1 MLDLAAKYITDH
13 SVEEFYEDIFVPAL
27 LLSEQDRH
35 SGTLAEAR
43 QRFIFQAGRELIDEL
58 ERQDEISRL
67 EALGADARSHSEPAV
82 MPRLPTVLGIAAR
95 DEADEVV
102 ADMLCHLLRRRG
114 ITAAG
119 TPLAAPLDEV
129 FKAADRSEV
138 KVTFISAL
146 PPSAI
151 GAARQMC
158 RRLKSRV
165 PDIPVLV
172 GVWRHHSSID
182 EVEQR
187 LHGSRPDEV
196 VTTLAEAV
204 RQIEAML
211 GIQPAPEPPKEVPPP
226 EPVHE
231 RPALDDGH
239 HPPVTPEPLKK

>member
-1 MLDLAAKYITDH
+1 L
-13 SVEEFYEDIFVPAL
+13 V
-27 LLSEQDRH
+27 
-35 SGTLAEAR
+35 
-43 QRFIFQAGRELIDEL
+43 DEL

-67 EALGADARSHSEPAV
+67 EALGANVQGHSEPAV
-82 MPRLPTVLGIAAR
+82 MPSLPTVLGIAAR

-114 ITAAG
+114 IKAAG
-119 TPLAAPLDEV
+119 TPLAAPLDDV

-158 RRLKSRV
+158 RRLKARV

-172 GVWRHHSSID
+172 GVWRHPSSID

-196 VTTLAEAV
+196 VTTLIDAV

-211 GIQPAPEPPKEVPPP
+211 GITPSLEPPKEEPPP
-226 EPVHE
+226 APLHE
-231 RPALDDGH
+231 RPAMDDGH
-239 HPPVTPEPLKK
+239 QTPVVHEPLKQ